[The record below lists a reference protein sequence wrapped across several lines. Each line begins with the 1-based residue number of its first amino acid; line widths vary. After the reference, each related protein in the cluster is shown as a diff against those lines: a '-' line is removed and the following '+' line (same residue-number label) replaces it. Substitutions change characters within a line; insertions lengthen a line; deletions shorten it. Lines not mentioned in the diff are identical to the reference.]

1 MANSEN
7 PDQTAPSGAD
17 RRSGLFAYGILSD
30 ALVFEIL
37 GMENLNCAPK
47 SALYGT
53 LKMELPRR
61 YGSNENPIISFTS
74 VIS

>member
-1 MANSEN
+1 MANSED
-7 PDQTAPSGAD
+7 PDQTAPSGVG

-47 SALYGT
+47 SASYGT
-53 LKMELPRR
+53 LKMPRR